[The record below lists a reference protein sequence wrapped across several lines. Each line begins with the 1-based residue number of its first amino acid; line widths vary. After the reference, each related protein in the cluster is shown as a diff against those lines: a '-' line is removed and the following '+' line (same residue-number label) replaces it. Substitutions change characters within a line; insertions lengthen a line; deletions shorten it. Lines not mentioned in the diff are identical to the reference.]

1 MLNSADPSQ
10 GPGLCAGDS
19 IVNRPAPG
27 LRGASYS
34 FPLSP
39 QSPPGPER
47 AWNPTGVRVGGISVL
62 DRASPPAFGAWTG
75 GKGLGARAYFL
86 KIWRLLG
93 VCVSE
98 QLCCRSIRFPWQLGT
113 GDRECSSRFQR
124 AKGRS
129 SVCCA
134 RPLEAMVS
142 QPRLLAPTHSR
153 PRCLSESRGENVSP
167 FQSTLEWATV
177 GAPSATS
184 LRPGPPNTKVGKKV
198 SSGRIRQALSCWI
211 QLRGAGA
218 LREAAGR
225 APGRVGPLGSPAHS
239 SGKAVD

>member
-27 LRGASYS
+27 LHGASYS
-34 FPLSP
+34 FPLFSP

-62 DRASPPAFGAWTG
+62 DRALPPAFGAWTG

-98 QLCCRSIRFPWQLGT
+98 QLCCRSCNSVPFG
-113 GDRECSSRFQR
+113 SSEPGIGNVPR
-124 AKGRS
+124 ASKEPAGRS
-129 SVCCA
+129 SRVA
-134 RPLEAMVS
+134 R
-142 QPRLLAPTHSR
+142 
-153 PRCLSESRGENVSP
+153 
-167 FQSTLEWATV
+167 
-177 GAPSATS
+177 
-184 LRPGPPNTKVGKKV
+184 
-198 SSGRIRQALSCWI
+198 AL
-211 QLRGAGA
+211 
-218 LREAAGR
+218 
-225 APGRVGPLGSPAHS
+225 
-239 SGKAVD
+239 

>member
-1 MLNSADPSQ
+1 MVLPRAEAFLCLRRAGPSSAAAASRELGPAHILVELESLWLFRERALGWRFFFWGGVPPLMLNSADPSQ

-34 FPLSP
+34 FPLFSP

-62 DRASPPAFGAWTG
+62 DRALPPAFGAWTG

-98 QLCCRSIRFPWQLGT
+98 QLCCRSCNSVPFG
-113 GDRECSSRFQR
+113 SSEPGIGNVPR
-124 AKGRS
+124 ASKEPAGRS
-129 SVCCA
+129 SRVA
-134 RPLEAMVS
+134 R
-142 QPRLLAPTHSR
+142 
-153 PRCLSESRGENVSP
+153 
-167 FQSTLEWATV
+167 
-177 GAPSATS
+177 
-184 LRPGPPNTKVGKKV
+184 
-198 SSGRIRQALSCWI
+198 AL
-211 QLRGAGA
+211 
-218 LREAAGR
+218 
-225 APGRVGPLGSPAHS
+225 
-239 SGKAVD
+239 